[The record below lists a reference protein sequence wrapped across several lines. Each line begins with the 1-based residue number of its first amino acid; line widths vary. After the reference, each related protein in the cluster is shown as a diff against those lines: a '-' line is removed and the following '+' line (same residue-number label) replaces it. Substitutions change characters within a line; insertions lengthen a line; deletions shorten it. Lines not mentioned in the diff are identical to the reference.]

1 MDKLLSFLQVK
12 PKLYEKTQYNIWDN
26 DYVSK
31 GMLQAHLDE
40 SLDSASRNIKF
51 VNKSVNWISELFP
64 PTKYHN
70 LLDLGCGPGIYT
82 ERFYNRG
89 YYVTGIDISKRS
101 IMYAK
106 QSAMKNNMNIDYI
119 LNSYIEYEFQKTFD
133 LVTLI
138 YCDYGVLS
146 PQERHTLLKK
156 VYHVLSQ
163 QGVFIFDVFTP
174 AKYYGCKEER
184 SWEAQDNGFWSSSP
198 HLLLHS
204 FYCYSEQ
211 NTYLNQYVVI
221 TEDEICH
228 YNVWEHAFTVQELKN
243 DLEAV
248 GFQDISF
255 YGNFAVENNC
265 QENKIWVVA
274 IK

>member
-1 MDKLLSFLQVK
+1 
-12 PKLYEKTQYNIWDN
+12 
-26 DYVSK
+26 
-31 GMLQAHLDE
+31 
-40 SLDSASRNIKF
+40 
-51 VNKSVNWISELFP
+51 
-64 PTKYHN
+64 
-70 LLDLGCGPGIYT
+70 
-82 ERFYNRG
+82 
-89 YYVTGIDISKRS
+89 
-101 IMYAK
+101 MYAK

-255 YGNFAVENNC
+255 YGNVAGENNC
-265 QENKIWVVA
+265 QENTICVVA
-274 IK
+274 RK

>member
-163 QGVFIFDVFTP
+163 QGVSYLMF
-174 AKYYGCKEER
+174 
-184 SWEAQDNGFWSSSP
+184 
-198 HLLLHS
+198 LL
-204 FYCYSEQ
+204 Q
-211 NTYLNQYVVI
+211 LNIMVVKKS
-221 TEDEICH
+221 
-228 YNVWEHAFTVQELKN
+228 V
-243 DLEAV
+243 V
-248 GFQDISF
+248 GRHKTMDFGVVLLISF
-255 YGNFAVENNC
+255 SIPFIV
-265 QENKIWVVA
+265 IVSR
-274 IK
+274 ILT

>member
-101 IMYAK
+101 GHLSTQMMTYRTNLMDII
-106 QSAMKNNMNIDYI
+106 KN
-119 LNSYIEYEFQKTFD
+119 SCQQKTK
-133 LVTLI
+133 
-138 YCDYGVLS
+138 VL
-146 PQERHTLLKK
+146 
-156 VYHVLSQ
+156 
-163 QGVFIFDVFTP
+163 
-174 AKYYGCKEER
+174 
-184 SWEAQDNGFWSSSP
+184 
-198 HLLLHS
+198 
-204 FYCYSEQ
+204 
-211 NTYLNQYVVI
+211 
-221 TEDEICH
+221 
-228 YNVWEHAFTVQELKN
+228 
-243 DLEAV
+243 
-248 GFQDISF
+248 
-255 YGNFAVENNC
+255 
-265 QENKIWVVA
+265 
-274 IK
+274 